1 MACQQLKRRAA
12 NGGPRR
18 FGVAPAQCR
27 SLYLMTTTPA
37 RGVTQVLRTRAE
49 LREALAEVARP
60 LGLVPTMGWLHDGHR
75 SLMQRARAENVATIA
90 TIFVNPRQF
99 NEAADYQRYPR
110 NEARDLGIV
119 QDEGIDL
126 VFAPSVE
133 EIYPPGFDTI
143 VTVGAVAEP
152 LEGAARPGH
161 FDGVATVVAILFD
174 LIGADRAYFGQKDA
188 QQVMVIRQMA
198 RDLAIPTE
206 VIACPTVREADGL
219 ALSSRNV
226 HLTADER
233 AAAPVL
239 RRALLAGRARWDR
252 GERSAEVIREAMQET
267 LAAEPLA
274 RPDYLSVADG
284 TTLDE
289 LERVDGPALL
299 SLAVRLGDTR
309 LIDNEPIG

>member
-1 MACQQLKRRAA
+1 
-12 NGGPRR
+12 
-18 FGVAPAQCR
+18 
-27 SLYLMTTTPA
+27 MTTMPA
-37 RGVTQVLRTRAE
+37 RDVTRVLRTRAE
-49 LREALAEVARP
+49 LRDALARVDRP

-75 SLMQRARAENVATIA
+75 SLMAKARDENATTIA

-110 NEARDLGIV
+110 NEARDLAIV
-119 QDEGIDL
+119 EEEGIDL
-126 VFAPSVE
+126 VFAPPVE

-143 VTVGAVAEP
+143 VTVGAVARP

-174 LIGADRAYFGQKDA
+174 LVGADRAYFGQKDA

-198 RDLAIPTE
+198 RDLAIGTE
-206 VIACPTVREADGL
+206 VIACPTVREPDGL

-226 HLTADER
+226 HLAPDER

-239 RRALLAGRARWDR
+239 RRALLAGRARWEG
-252 GERSAEVIREAMQET
+252 GERSAERIREAMREA
-267 LAAEPLA
+267 LASEPLA
-274 RPDYLSVADG
+274 RSDYVSVADG

-289 LERVDGPALL
+289 LERVDGQALL

-309 LIDNEPIG
+309 LIDNELIG